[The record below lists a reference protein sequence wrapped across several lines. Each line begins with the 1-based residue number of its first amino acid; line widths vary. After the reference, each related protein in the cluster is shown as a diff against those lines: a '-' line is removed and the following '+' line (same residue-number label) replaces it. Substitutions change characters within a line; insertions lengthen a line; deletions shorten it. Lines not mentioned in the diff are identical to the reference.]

1 MLVFMF
7 IISINPIF
15 SEDKKY
21 PENVCEEIFG
31 AIGIFLNLADKEW
44 KPKKMQKRQNWKNQ
58 NMQQR
63 DFFSLKQQQIIQ
75 LYMKLFVDKIIHN
88 LLI

>member
-1 MLVFMF
+1 MYVKKSLVQLEL
-7 IISINPIF
+7 S
-15 SEDKKY
+15 SLLLKK
-21 PENVCEEIFG
+21 NG
-31 AIGIFLNLADKEW
+31 NKQ
-44 KPKKMQKRQNWKNQ
+44 KMQKRQNWKNQ